1 MQYCPRAD
9 DVWFNAMAVLQG
21 TKTKIVKGGAYPLRY
36 VNPENEEEGI
46 NTLSSYNNGQ
56 GGNDLQIQA
65 VLKHYPA
72 ILPILLNDELSENG
86 GGYKLNS

>member
-1 MQYCPRAD
+1 M
-9 DVWFNAMAVLQG
+9 
-21 TKTKIVKGGAYPLRY
+21 
-36 VNPENEEEGI
+36 NPENEEEGI

-86 GGYKLNS
+86 GINLTRNRVLTYPHPYGWTALGQAA